1 MDPNRFKASG
11 SVNDHLVKQGESGE
25 AQEMDKKSNGDNTE
39 LRVGTVRLKVSYF
52 NHLMDQ
58 NTNKQ
63 GKRMNKSDSFNHL
76 QRPNSA
82 VNSVRNTAAVCDDDG
97 NDELNIGCVRLK
109 ASQSD
114 HALNQD
120 TGEAIM
126 DQTDSFSNL
135 HRPKS
140 VVNKTRNAV
149 IVLDNDDHDHQRLN
163 MESPWASCSGHVV
176 SRETSA
182 ETMIKHSQSSS
193 GLKDNCNYM
202 DNQEKLSS
210 GERIVEEKEKDE
222 EEMFDVKEE
231 ENFDVEELDES
242 AHEREEGIH
251 EQMNKCEDR
260 NCTLGLDSL
269 DLDCVDEQQDG
280 SILEELDQLAPD
292 FAHESNKELKLD
304 RYETTGE
311 TQCIAVCDHCA
322 AEQSKDTLKY
332 KLDPAKGGTMNNKS
346 KKSLEYMED
355 KSDTPFDNPPQTLQ
369 VPNQMPEIKF
379 VDLKQASA
387 ATNTEG
393 PRLGYTTIKGSADR
407 SDEKHVIKSCVDE
420 SSDEKDVKQDKETL
434 KALASPTVKSSI
446 DESSDEKSAIQEEET
461 LRALESPNMKYSENN
476 PREKSVTKREATLD
490 YPTRK
495 SRSTNSTKRK
505 SDIQL
510 VEASRPLDPHA
521 LYLGQLS
528 DGLTDV
534 GNYSYLI
541 LVASVTFSLFE
552 DAEYDR

>member
-1 MDPNRFKASG
+1 MDQKRFKASG
-11 SVNDHLVKQGESGE
+11 SVNDHLVKQDASGE
-25 AQEMDKKSNGDNTE
+25 EQEMDKKSNGDNTE
-39 LRVGTVRLKVSYF
+39 LSVGTVRLKVSYF

-63 GKRMNKSDSFNHL
+63 GKRMNKSDSFSHL

-82 VNSVRNTAAVCDDDG
+82 VNSVRNTTAVCEDDG
-97 NDELNIGCVRLK
+97 NDALNIGCVRLR

-114 HALNQD
+114 HAVNED

-126 DQTDSFSNL
+126 NRTESFSNL

-140 VVNKTRNAV
+140 VVNKTRNTV
-149 IVLDNDDHDHQRLN
+149 IVLDNDDHDHERLN
-163 MESPWASCSGHVV
+163 MQSPWASYSGHVV
-176 SRETSA
+176 SPETNE
-182 ETMIKHSQSSS
+182 ETMMKHSQSSS
-193 GLKDNCNYM
+193 ELKDNCSNM
-202 DNQEKLSS
+202 DNQEKFLS

-251 EQMNKCEDR
+251 EQMNTCEDR

-269 DLDCVDEQQDG
+269 DLDCVDEQKDG
-280 SILEELDQLAPD
+280 SILEERNQLGPD
-292 FAHESNKELKLD
+292 FVQESNKELKLD

-311 TQCIAVCDHCA
+311 TQCIVACDSCA
-322 AEQSKDTLKY
+322 AEQSKDTLED
-332 KLDPAKGGTMNNKS
+332 KLDPVKEDTVNNES
-346 KKSLEYMED
+346 TKSLEYMED
-355 KSDTPFDNPPQTLQ
+355 KSETPFDNPPQTLQ
-369 VPNQMPEIKF
+369 VPNKMLEIKF
-379 VDLKQASA
+379 VNLKASA
-387 ATNTEG
+387 ATNTKG
-393 PRLGYTTIKGSADR
+393 PCLGYSTARGSAGR
-407 SDEKHVIKSCVDE
+407 SDEKRVIKSCADE
-420 SSDEKDVKQDKETL
+420 SSDEKDVKTTL
-434 KALASPTVKSSI
+434 EALASPTIKSSI
-446 DESSDEKSAIQEEET
+446 DVSSDEKSAIQEEET
-461 LRALESPNMKYSENN
+461 SRALESPTMKYSENN
-476 PREKSVTKREATLD
+476 KREKRVTKREAILD

-495 SRSTNSTKRK
+495 STAENSAKRK